1 MTSDLFSHIWGPNNP
16 DIIFYLPSA
25 PELPA
30 HWQAAD
36 SDAITRLI
44 ALNGNHWRKI
54 VTIMAKICCVE
65 HDINM
70 NKGACW
76 KLIRDNLFS
85 ECHPSQQGIERTNMP
100 TRLHCQLRIV
110 KPTIN
115 HNDIALSNACW
126 HILCGKEVQ
135 QRMGMAD
142 PQLYKSL
149 DKEQKIR
156 YQQTVLLT
164 PYLDYRQYSNALIE
178 QTRQH
183 IAAASFN
190 KSINR
195 K

>member
-1 MTSDLFSHIWGPNNP
+1 MTSDLFSHIWGANKP

-36 SDAITRLI
+36 SDAITQLI

-54 VTIMAKICCVE
+54 VTIMSKICCVE

-76 KLIRDNLFS
+76 KLIRDNLLS
-85 ECHPSQQGIERTNMP
+85 ERYLPQGGNEHTNTP
-100 TRLHCQLRIV
+100 ARLRCQLRIV
-110 KPTIN
+110 KPNTH
-115 HNDIALSNACW
+115 HNDIPLSNAYW

-135 QRMGMAD
+135 QRLGMTE
-142 PQLYKSL
+142 QQQYTSL

-183 IAAASFN
+183 IAAASF